1 MPARGFCR
9 SGDKGPAILSELL
22 SRNIL
27 ILLVAQAAAV
37 TGTVAVVTVGGIL
50 GRSLAGNPAL
60 ATLPLSMLIVA
71 TALSTVAA
79 AAIMSR
85 IGRPRGFALGSALG
99 AAGAGCA
106 WAATVVQSFALFCLG
121 SILIGCAT
129 AFSQQYRFAATE
141 SVGAAAAPT
150 AVAVVLTGSMAGA
163 IVGPGL
169 VARGEAWIAGAQFG
183 GTFAAIAACYVLA
196 GAVLLG
202 LRPLS
207 SKAQDESGG
216 KARRLRTIAGSRL
229 FIVAVV
235 GAAMGQGV
243 MAFMMT
249 AAPLAMHVVDGHS
262 LAATAAVIQAHVLA
276 MYAPSLVAGG
286 LIMRFGAGRIMM
298 AGAVLLGATL
308 AAGLAG
314 RELMHYGLA
323 MVALG
328 FGWNFLYVGGTALL
342 ARSYRPAE
350 RFRVQGLND
359 FIVLGCAAFGSLSA
373 GAVMQLLGW
382 DAVLYASMPAIMLA
396 MAAILW
402 ARPDREKVVGG

>member
-1 MPARGFCR
+1 
-9 SGDKGPAILSELL
+9 
-22 SRNIL
+22 
-27 ILLVAQAAAV
+27 
-37 TGTVAVVTVGGIL
+37 
-50 GRSLAGNPAL
+50 
-60 ATLPLSMLIVA
+60 
-71 TALSTVAA
+71 
-79 AAIMSR
+79 
-85 IGRPRGFALGSALG
+85 
-99 AAGAGCA
+99 
-106 WAATVVQSFALFCLG
+106 
-121 SILIGCAT
+121 
-129 AFSQQYRFAATE
+129 
-141 SVGAAAAPT
+141 
-150 AVAVVLTGSMAGA
+150 MAGA
-163 IVGPGL
+163 ILGPSL
-169 VARGEAWIAGAQFG
+169 VARGEYWIAGAQFG
-183 GTFAAIAACYVLA
+183 GSFAAMAGCYVLA
-196 GAVLLG
+196 GAVLLA
-202 LRPLS
+202 LRPAS
-207 SKAQDESGG
+207 SKAQEKTGG
-216 KARRLRTIAGSRL
+216 AVRPLRTIARSRL

-286 LIMRFGAGRIMM
+286 LITRYGAGRIMM

-314 RELMHYGLA
+314 REIMHYGIS

-342 ARSYRPAE
+342 PRSYRPAE

-359 FIVLGCAAFGSLSA
+359 FTVLGCAAVGSLSA

-402 ARPDREKVVGG
+402 ARPDRERAVAG

>member
-1 MPARGFCR
+1 M
-9 SGDKGPAILSELL
+9 
-22 SRNIL
+22 
-27 ILLVAQAAAV
+27 
-37 TGTVAVVTVGGIL
+37 GGIL

-71 TALSTVAA
+71 TALCTVAA
-79 AAIMSR
+79 ASIMSR
-85 IGRPRGFALGSALG
+85 IGRPRGFALGSGLG
-99 AAGAGCA
+99 AAGAVCA
-106 WAATVVQSFALFCLG
+106 WTATVVQSFALFCLG

-141 SVGAAAAPT
+141 SVRAAAAPT

-163 IVGPGL
+163 ILGPGL

-202 LRPLS
+202 LRPLL
-207 SKAQDESGG
+207 SKAPEESGG
-216 KARRLRTIAGSRL
+216 ESRPLRTIAGSRL

-286 LIMRFGAGRIMM
+286 LITRFGAGRIMM
-298 AGAVLLGATL
+298 AGALILGVTL

-314 RELMHYGLA
+314 RELMHYGVS

-328 FGWNFLYVGGTALL
+328 VGWNFLYVGGTALL
-342 ARSYRPAE
+342 ARSYRPEE
-350 RFRVQGLND
+350 RFRAQGLND

-396 MAAILW
+396 VAAILW
-402 ARPDREKVVGG
+402 ARPDREGAVAG

>member
-1 MPARGFCR
+1 M
-9 SGDKGPAILSELL
+9 LSDLL

-27 ILLVAQAAAV
+27 ILLVAQAASV
-37 TGTVAVVTVGGIL
+37 TGTVAIVTVGGIL
-50 GRSLAGNPAL
+50 GRALAGNPAL

-71 TALSTVAA
+71 TALSTIVAA
-79 AAIMSR
+79 SIMSR
-85 IGRPRGFALGSALG
+85 IGRPRGFALGAALG

-106 WAATVVQSFALFCLG
+106 WAATAVGSFALFCLG

-141 SVGAAAAPT
+141 SVRAAAAPT
-150 AVAVVLTGSMAGA
+150 AVAVVLTGSMVGA
-163 IVGPGL
+163 LLGPGL
-169 VARGEAWIAGAQFG
+169 VARGESWIAGAQFG
-183 GTFAAIAACYVLA
+183 GSFAAMAACYLLA
-196 GAVLLG
+196 GAVLLA
-202 LRPLS
+202 LRPAS
-207 SKAQDESGG
+207 TEAPEESGG
-216 KARRLRTIAGSRL
+216 DIRPLRTIARSRL
-229 FIVAVV
+229 FVVAVV

-286 LIMRFGAGRIMM
+286 LITRFGAGRIMM
-298 AGAVLLGATL
+298 TGAILLGATL

-314 RELMHYGLA
+314 REIMHYGMA

-328 FGWNFLYVGGTALL
+328 FGWNFLYVGGTTLL

-350 RFRVQGLND
+350 RFRVQGFND
-359 FIVLGCAAFGSLSA
+359 FIVLGCAALGSLSA

-396 MAAILW
+396 MAAIIW
-402 ARPDREKVVGG
+402 GRPDRQGVVAG

>member
-1 MPARGFCR
+1 M
-9 SGDKGPAILSELL
+9 
-22 SRNIL
+22 
-27 ILLVAQAAAV
+27 AQAASV
-37 TGTVAVVTVGGIL
+37 TGTVAIVTVGGIL
-50 GRSLAGNPAL
+50 GRELAGNPAL

-71 TALSTVAA
+71 TALSTIVAA
-79 AAIMSR
+79 SIMSR
-85 IGRPRGFALGSALG
+85 IGRPRGFALGAALG

-106 WAATVVQSFALFCLG
+106 WAATAVGSFGLFCLG

-141 SVGAAAAPT
+141 SVRAAAAPT

-163 IVGPGL
+163 ILGPGL
-169 VARGEAWIAGAQFG
+169 VARGEYWIAGAQFG
-183 GTFAAIAACYVLA
+183 GSFAAMAACYALA
-196 GAVLLG
+196 GGVLLA
-202 LRPLS
+202 LRPAS
-207 SKAQDESGG
+207 SKAGEESGG
-216 KARRLRTIAGSRL
+216 DIRPLRTIARSRL

-262 LAATAAVIQAHVLA
+262 LAATAAIIQAHVLA

-286 LIMRFGAGRIMM
+286 LITRFGAGRIMM
-298 AGAVLLGATL
+298 AGAVLLGGTL

-314 RELMHYGLA
+314 REIMHYATA

-328 FGWNFLYVGGTALL
+328 FGWNFLYVGGTTLL
-342 ARSYRPAE
+342 ARSYRPVE

-359 FIVLGCAAFGSLSA
+359 FIVLGCAALGSLSA

-402 ARPDREKVVGG
+402 ARPDRESVVAG

>member
-1 MPARGFCR
+1 M
-9 SGDKGPAILSELL
+9 
-22 SRNIL
+22 
-27 ILLVAQAAAV
+27 AQAASVA
-37 TGTVAVVTVGGIL
+37 GTVAVVTVGGIL

-71 TALSTVAA
+71 TALSTIVAA
-79 AAIMSR
+79 ALMSR
-85 IGRPRGFALGSALG
+85 IGRPRGFALGAALG
-99 AAGAGCA
+99 AAGAVCA
-106 WAATVVQSFALFCLG
+106 WVATAVGSFALFCLG

-141 SVGAAAAPT
+141 SVRPAAAPT

-169 VARGEAWIAGAQFG
+169 VARGEYWIAGAQFG
-183 GTFAAIAACYVLA
+183 GSFAAMAGCYALA
-196 GAVLLG
+196 GALLLW
-202 LRPLS
+202 LRPASL
-207 SKAQDESGG
+207 KAREESGG
-216 KARRLRTIAGSRL
+216 DVRPLRTIARSRL

-262 LAATAAVIQAHVLA
+262 LAVTAAVIQVHVLA

-286 LIMRFGAGRIMM
+286 LITRYGAGRIMM
-298 AGAVLLGATL
+298 AGALLLGATL

-314 RELMHYGLA
+314 REVMHYGMA
-323 MVALG
+323 MIALG
-328 FGWNFLYVGGTALL
+328 FGWNFLYVGGTTLL
-342 ARSYRPAE
+342 ARSHRPEE

-359 FIVLGCAAFGSLSA
+359 FTVLGCAAFGSLSA

-382 DAVLYASMPAIMLA
+382 DAVLYASIPAIMLA

-402 ARPDREKVVGG
+402 ARPDRESVVAG

>member
-1 MPARGFCR
+1 MA
-9 SGDKGPAILSELL
+9 AILSDLL

-27 ILLVAQAAAV
+27 ILLVAQAASV
-37 TGTVAVVTVGGIL
+37 TGTVAIVTVGGIL
-50 GRSLAGNPAL
+50 GRELAGDPAL

-71 TALSTVAA
+71 TALSTIAA
-79 AAIMSR
+79 ASMMSR
-85 IGRPRGFALGSALG
+85 IGRPRGFALGAALG
-99 AAGAGCA
+99 AAGAACA
-106 WAATVVQSFALFCLG
+106 WAATAVGSFALFCLG

-141 SVGAAAAPT
+141 SVRLAAAPT

-163 IVGPGL
+163 ILGPSL
-169 VARGEAWIAGAQFG
+169 VARGESWIAGAQFG
-183 GTFAAIAACYVLA
+183 GSFAAMAGCYVLA
-196 GAVLLG
+196 GAVLLA
-202 LRPLS
+202 LRPVS
-207 SKAQDESGG
+207 SKAQVKNGG
-216 KARRLRTIAGSRL
+216 DVRPLRILARNRL
-229 FIVAVV
+229 FVVAVV

-276 MYAPSLVAGG
+276 MYAPSLVTGG
-286 LIMRFGAGRIMM
+286 LITRFGAGRIMM
-298 AGAVLLGATL
+298 TGAVLLGATL

-314 RELMHYGLA
+314 REIMHYGIS

-328 FGWNFLYVGGTALL
+328 FGWNFLYVGGTTLL

-359 FIVLGCAAFGSLSA
+359 FTVFGCAALGSLSA

-382 DAVLYASMPAIMLA
+382 NAVLYASMPAIMLA

-402 ARPDREKVVGG
+402 ARPDRKSVVAG

>member
-1 MPARGFCR
+1 M
-9 SGDKGPAILSELL
+9 
-22 SRNIL
+22 
-27 ILLVAQAAAV
+27 
-37 TGTVAVVTVGGIL
+37 GGIL

-79 AAIMSR
+79 ASIMSR
-85 IGRPRGFALGSALG
+85 IGRPRGFALGSGLG
-99 AAGAGCA
+99 AAGAVCA
-106 WAATVVQSFALFCLG
+106 WTATVVQSFALFCLG

-141 SVGAAAAPT
+141 SVRLAAAPT

-163 IVGPGL
+163 ILGPGL
-169 VARGEAWIAGAQFG
+169 VARGEGWIAGAQFG

-207 SKAQDESGG
+207 SQAPEKSAGEP
-216 KARRLRTIAGSRL
+216 RPLRAIAGSRL
-229 FIVAVV
+229 FVVAVV

-276 MYAPSLVAGG
+276 MYAPSLVAGE
-286 LIMRFGAGRIMM
+286 LITRFGAGRIMM
-298 AGAVLLGATL
+298 AGALILGVTI

-328 FGWNFLYVGGTALL
+328 VGWNFLYVGGTALL
-342 ARSYRPAE
+342 ARSYRPEE
-350 RFRVQGLND
+350 RFRAQGLND

-382 DAVLYASMPAIMLA
+382 DAVLHASMPAIVLA
-396 MAAILW
+396 MAAVLW
-402 ARPDREKVVGG
+402 GRPDRESVVAG

>member
-1 MPARGFCR
+1 M
-9 SGDKGPAILSELL
+9 
-22 SRNIL
+22 
-27 ILLVAQAAAV
+27 AQAASVA
-37 TGTVAVVTVGGIL
+37 GTVAIVTVGGIL
-50 GRSLAGNPAL
+50 GRGLAGNPAL

-71 TALSTVAA
+71 TALSTIVAA
-79 AAIMSR
+79 SIMSR
-85 IGRPRGFALGSALG
+85 IGRPRGFALGAAIG

-106 WAATVVQSFALFCLG
+106 WAATAVGSFTLFCLG

-141 SVGAAAAPT
+141 SVRAAAAPT
-150 AVAVVLTGSMAGA
+150 AVALVLTGSMAGA
-163 IVGPGL
+163 ILGPSL
-169 VARGEAWIAGAQFG
+169 VARGESWIAGAQFG
-183 GTFAAIAACYVLA
+183 GSFAAMAACYALA
-196 GAVLLG
+196 GAVLLA
-202 LRPLS
+202 LRPAS
-207 SKAQDESGG
+207 SKAREESGG
-216 KARRLRTIAGSRL
+216 DVRPLRTITRSRL
-229 FIVAVV
+229 FIAAVV

-286 LIMRFGAGRIMM
+286 LITRFGAGRIMM
-298 AGAVLLGATL
+298 TGAVLLGATL

-314 RELMHYGLA
+314 REVMHYGMA

-328 FGWNFLYVGGTALL
+328 FGWNFLYVGGTTLL
-342 ARSYRPAE
+342 AHSYRPAE

-359 FIVLGCAAFGSLSA
+359 FTVLGCAAMGSLSA

-402 ARPDREKVVGG
+402 ARPDRESVVAG

>member
-1 MPARGFCR
+1 M
-9 SGDKGPAILSELL
+9 
-22 SRNIL
+22 
-27 ILLVAQAAAV
+27 ILLVAQAASV
-37 TGTVAVVTVGGIL
+37 TGTVAIVTVGGIL

-71 TALSTVAA
+71 TALSTIVAA
-79 AAIMSR
+79 SIMSR
-85 IGRPRGFALGSALG
+85 IGRPRGFALGAAFG

-106 WAATVVQSFALFCLG
+106 WAATAVGSFALFCLG

-141 SVGAAAAPT
+141 SVRPAAAPT

-169 VARGEAWIAGAQFG
+169 VARGEYWIAGAQFG
-183 GTFAAIAACYVLA
+183 GSFAAMAACYVLA
-196 GAVLLG
+196 GAVLLA
-202 LRPLS
+202 LRPAS
-207 SKAQDESGG
+207 SNAREESGG
-216 KARRLRTIAGSRL
+216 DIRPLRTIARSRL

-262 LAATAAVIQAHVLA
+262 LAATAAIIQAHVLA

-286 LIMRFGAGRIMM
+286 LITRFGAGRVMM
-298 AGAVLLGATL
+298 AGAVLLGVTL

-314 RELMHYGLA
+314 REVMHYGIA

-328 FGWNFLYVGGTALL
+328 FGWNFLYVGGTTLL

-359 FIVLGCAAFGSLSA
+359 FIVLGCAALGSLSA

-402 ARPDREKVVGG
+402 ARPDRESVVAG

>member
-1 MPARGFCR
+1 M
-9 SGDKGPAILSELL
+9 
-22 SRNIL
+22 
-27 ILLVAQAAAV
+27 AQAASV
-37 TGTVAVVTVGGIL
+37 TGTVAIVTVGGIL
-50 GRSLAGNPAL
+50 GRGLAGNPAL

-71 TALSTVAA
+71 TALSTIVAA
-79 AAIMSR
+79 SIMSR
-85 IGRPRGFALGSALG
+85 IGRPKGFALGASLG

-106 WAATVVQSFALFCLG
+106 WAATAAGSFALFCLG
-121 SILIGCAT
+121 SMLIGCAT

-141 SVGAAAAPT
+141 SVRAAAAPT

-163 IVGPGL
+163 ILGPGL
-169 VARGEAWIAGAQFG
+169 VARGEYWIAGAQFG
-183 GTFAAIAACYVLA
+183 GSFAAMAACYVLA
-196 GAVLLG
+196 GAVLLA
-202 LRPLS
+202 LRPAS
-207 SKAQDESGG
+207 TKEREESGG
-216 KARRLRTIAGSRL
+216 DVRPLRTITRSRL

-286 LIMRFGAGRIMM
+286 LITRFGAGRIMM
-298 AGAVLLGATL
+298 IGAVLLGATM

-314 RELMHYGLA
+314 REVMHYGLA

-328 FGWNFLYVGGTALL
+328 FGWNFLYVGGTTLL

-359 FIVLGCAAFGSLSA
+359 FIVLGCAAAGSLSA

-396 MAAILW
+396 MAAIIW
-402 ARPDREKVVGG
+402 ARPDRESVVAG